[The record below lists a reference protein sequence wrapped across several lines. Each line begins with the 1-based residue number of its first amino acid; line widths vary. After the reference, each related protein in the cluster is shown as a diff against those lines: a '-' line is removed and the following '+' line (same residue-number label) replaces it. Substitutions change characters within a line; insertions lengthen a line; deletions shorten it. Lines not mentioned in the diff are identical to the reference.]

1 MTLTETMSLTLLI
14 TGSLSLYLVGQ
25 AVVDL
30 IRHRTGRRD
39 R

>member
-1 MTLTETMSLTLLI
+1 MSITETMSLTLLI
-14 TGSLSLYLVGQ
+14 TGSLSLYLLGH

-30 IRHRTGRRD
+30 IRHRSDRRD